1 MDVLLEKWSK
11 MPFLL
16 LFNYLNASFKGIR
29 RWRDGN
35 QIKLVDCEV
44 IDKLFLKL
52 PFCNKLILESDWS
65 SKIILYATENSRWKT
80 KVDILNQV

>member
-11 MPFLL
+11 LPFLL

-29 RWRDGN
+29 RWGDEN

-44 IDKLFLKL
+44 IGK
-52 PFCNKLILESDWS
+52 NS
-65 SKIILYATENSRWKT
+65 S
-80 KVDILNQV
+80 